1 MNNKI
6 SLRTPLFSF
15 CRLMSF
21 IVISSFVSAANAT
34 VVEIQ
39 TNVGNFQVNLFDND
53 APLTTANF
61 LSYVNSGAYA
71 ANTVHRSDPGFVIQM
86 GGFQY
91 NNVFPPGPIAT
102 GTAVINEPVLSNVR
116 GTIAMAKLSGNANSA
131 TSQFFVNLSNNAAN
145 LDPQNGGFAVFG
157 QVIGDGM
164 DVVDQIAALDRFN
177 FGGAFG
183 ELPLSNYTS
192 TDAANNV
199 DPTDNNLVIVT
210 DIVVVDAT
218 VITNPNLNPARNTL
232 INSGGGG
239 GNGGQSDS
247 GGGSVSFG
255 LIIGLLLIA
264 LRKRVLN

>member
-1 MNNKI
+1 M
-6 SLRTPLFSF
+6 SL
-15 CRLMSF
+15 
-21 IVISSFVSAANAT
+21 IIISSFVSIANAT
-34 VVEIQ
+34 VVEVR

-61 LSYVNSGAYA
+61 LSYVNAGAYA

-91 NNVFPPGPIAT
+91 NNVFPPTPIAT
-102 GTAVINEPVLSNVR
+102 GTAVTNEPVLSNVR
-116 GTIAMAKLSGNANSA
+116 GTIAMAKLGGNPNSA
-131 TSQFFVNLSNNAAN
+131 TSQFFVNLSNNSAN

-192 TDAANNV
+192 ADAANNI

-210 DIVVVDAT
+210 DIVVLDST
-218 VITNPNLNPARNTL
+218 VTTNPNLTPARNTL
-232 INSGGGG
+232 INSGG

-247 GGGSVSFG
+247 GGGSLGFG
-255 LIIGLLLIA
+255 LVVGLLLIA
-264 LRKRVLN
+264 IRKRIVSKH